1 MRRPYYNLTQS
12 SNRIDL
18 FGTVMLQRTSIPPA
32 VPADI
37 RESLQQTLN
46 RRWSDVLQE
55 LLWLPETSRQY
66 LLFLAIVL
74 VIAGGMIVQV
84 WYSVRIAEA
93 RAELRALAAQQQ
105 RIERENSELVYAIAR
120 SSTLDRVLRAALQQG
135 YKPATDRV
143 YVRRD
148 EVAATTIPGLG
159 QDSLPPVALAPQ
171 ESSGAAPP
179 ATGPLDAAGRAL
191 SAAGTWLQ
199 DVSAQAQQN
208 IARFADGIRERW
220 VP

>member
-93 RAELRALAAQQQ
+93 RAELR
-105 RIERENSELVYAIAR
+105 
-120 SSTLDRVLRAALQQG
+120 
-135 YKPATDRV
+135 
-143 YVRRD
+143 
-148 EVAATTIPGLG
+148 
-159 QDSLPPVALAPQ
+159 
-171 ESSGAAPP
+171 
-179 ATGPLDAAGRAL
+179 
-191 SAAGTWLQ
+191 
-199 DVSAQAQQN
+199 
-208 IARFADGIRERW
+208 
-220 VP
+220 

>member
-66 LLFLAIVL
+66 LLFL
-74 VIAGGMIVQV
+74 
-84 WYSVRIAEA
+84 
-93 RAELRALAAQQQ
+93 
-105 RIERENSELVYAIAR
+105 
-120 SSTLDRVLRAALQQG
+120 
-135 YKPATDRV
+135 
-143 YVRRD
+143 
-148 EVAATTIPGLG
+148 
-159 QDSLPPVALAPQ
+159 
-171 ESSGAAPP
+171 
-179 ATGPLDAAGRAL
+179 
-191 SAAGTWLQ
+191 
-199 DVSAQAQQN
+199 
-208 IARFADGIRERW
+208 
-220 VP
+220 